1 MLKAS
6 QIADAVRAAIPLA
19 ADSLRPDALEAL
31 QAAALSERSPR
42 GRAVIEQLLANAALA
57 SADCVPLCQ
66 DTGTVWVRIELG
78 VEECLCGDLQSDI
91 DAAVALAFR
100 DAKLRMSVVRDA
112 LFDRTNTGT
121 NTPAFVEVANAA
133 RLGKGA
139 TVHVMLKGGGSDN
152 ASRIE
157 MLPPNAGIE
166 GVARVV
172 LETVEARA
180 TGACPP
186 LVVGVGVGSTFDKV
200 GGLAKRALLR
210 PIGQP
215 AAGPHVA
222 QFEAQLLSAI
232 NATGIGPAGLG
243 GDTTALA
250 VHVLT
255 APCHI
260 AALPVAVN
268 MGCSAMRS
276 VTVEVCA

>member
-6 QIADAVRAAIPLA
+6 QIADAVRAAIPDA
-19 ADSLRPDALEAL
+19 ADSLRPDALVAL
-31 QAAALSERSPR
+31 KAAALTERSPR
-42 GRAVIEQLLANAALA
+42 GRAVLAQLLENAAIA
-57 SADCVPLCQ
+57 QSDRVPLCQ
-66 DTGTVWVRIELG
+66 DTGTVWVRVELG
-78 VEECLCGDLQSDI
+78 VEECLCGDLQSEI
-91 DAAVALAFR
+91 DAAVAAAFR

-121 NTPAFVEVANAA
+121 NTPAFIEVVTAA
-133 RLGKGA
+133 RPGRGA

-157 MLPPNAGIE
+157 MLPPSAGIE

-186 LVVGVGVGSTFDKV
+186 LVVGVGVGATFDKV
-200 GGLAKRALLR
+200 AGLAKRALLR
-210 PIGQP
+210 PIGTA
-215 AAGPHVA
+215 AAGPQVA
-222 QFEAQLLSAI
+222 EFEAGLLAQI
-232 NATGIGPAGLG
+232 NASGIGPGGLG

-276 VTVEVCA
+276 VTVEVGA